1 MFTGIIE
8 EVGQVTHIRQGAQ
21 SCVLTVRA
29 PHVATDLSLGDS
41 VATNGVCLTV
51 AQLHDD
57 GFSADVMHE
66 TLRRSSLGS
75 LRAGSE
81 VNLERA
87 MSATSRFDGHIVSGH
102 IDGTGR
108 IVAIRHDDNAVWFRI
123 AAPPS
128 ILRLMVEKGSIA
140 LDGISLTVAE
150 LYESS
155 FSVST
160 IPHTRKSTNLPSRQV
175 GDVVNLENDLIGKY
189 VERLLSTGS
198 YTPRFTDSM
207 AAYF

>member
-8 EVGQVTHIRQGAQ
+8 EVGQVTRMRQGAH

-29 PHVATDLSLGDS
+29 PHVAAGLSLGDS

-75 LRAGSE
+75 LRAGSG

-87 MSATSRFDGHIVSGH
+87 MSAASRFDGHIVSGH

-123 AAPPS
+123 VASPS
-128 ILRLMVEKGSIA
+128 ILRLIVEKGSIA

-160 IPHTRKSTNLPSRQV
+160 IPHTRKSTNLSSRQV

-198 YTPRFTDSM
+198 YTSRFTDSM
-207 AAYF
+207 AAYL